1 MRITAACA
9 LLLAAASA
17 FANPGGRLTVLVPIN
32 PGVLAGANGTVWHT
46 TLYASNSGD
55 NLVSLDCNHLPS
67 SPALPCPSVPPHS
80 TVAIT
85 DIPYE
90 DLEHPGFFQGPAIG
104 LIGPMTATPDQV
116 SFSLRVTDS
125 ITAPLSAGTE
135 IPLPRPT
142 DFHNATMSLAQVP
155 VNVNKRVRIRIYG
168 LTNGTATVR
177 VVGIESGKELL
188 KTTIELTGVDTS
200 VSFLPTDIQP
210 IRFPS
215 YAELA
220 LPDFFSPVADQGAR
234 VEITPNGN
242 LKLWAF
248 ASATDNA
255 SQQFTIISPST
266 FEYVAQSLL

>member
-9 LLLAAASA
+9 LLLIAASA
-17 FANPGGRLTVLVPIN
+17 LANPSGRLTVLVPIN

-46 TLYASNSGD
+46 TLYASNRGD
-55 NLVSLDCNHLPS
+55 NLVTLDCS
-67 SPALPCPSVPPHS
+67 SFFDPRPPCPSVPPHS

-85 DIPYE
+85 DIPYS
-90 DLEHPGFFQGPAIG
+90 DLKHPGFFQGPLIG
-104 LIGPMTATPDQV
+104 LFATTSATPDQV

-155 VNVNKRVRIRIYG
+155 VNVNKRVRIRLYG
-168 LTNGTATVR
+168 LTNGSATVR
-177 VVGIESGKELL
+177 VVGIESGNELL
-188 KTTIELTGVDTS
+188 KTTVDLSGVDTS
-200 VSFLPTDIQP
+200 APVVPTEIQP

-220 LPDFFSPVADQGAR
+220 LPDVFSPATDQGAR

-255 SQQFTIISPST
+255 SQQFTIIAPST
-266 FEYVAQSLL
+266 FEYVPISLL